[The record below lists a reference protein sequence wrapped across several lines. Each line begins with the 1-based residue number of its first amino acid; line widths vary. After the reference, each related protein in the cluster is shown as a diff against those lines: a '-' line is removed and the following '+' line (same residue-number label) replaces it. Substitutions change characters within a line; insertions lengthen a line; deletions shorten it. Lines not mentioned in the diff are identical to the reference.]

1 MNDRKHNQLHSYL
14 GEEILKIYNWFR
26 RGSIGQHAP
35 GKGYIPIHQWV
46 SFKIEVT
53 LSEAKIYVDGS
64 QRLTLRGKFERA
76 PVGIYTRLGGV
87 LRIKR
92 FQIES
97 DSVEQTDSQTTKSM
111 PQPPMRAKD
120 TEFKEEKIEIPEVGS
135 EELFQLA
142 INKINQR
149 RWYDK

>member
-1 MNDRKHNQLHSYL
+1 MHSYL

-26 RGSIGQHAP
+26 RGSIGQHAL

>member
-1 MNDRKHNQLHSYL
+1 
-14 GEEILKIYNWFR
+14 
-26 RGSIGQHAP
+26 
-35 GKGYIPIHQWV
+35 
-46 SFKIEVT
+46 
-53 LSEAKIYVDGS
+53 
-64 QRLTLRGKFERA
+64 
-76 PVGIYTRLGGV
+76 
-87 LRIKR
+87 
-92 FQIES
+92 
-97 DSVEQTDSQTTKSM
+97 M